1 MPLRND
7 NFPYLKGRSPP
18 GRVQAGKLT
27 YFTSK
32 IYAKNI
38 NSLNFGEKRLILM
51 KIDMFYIKGALTVI
65 HGRRMHYINC
75 KEG

>member
-27 YFTSK
+27 YFISK
-32 IYAKNI
+32 IYAKNR
-38 NSLNFGEKRLILM
+38 NNLNFGEKRLFLT
-51 KIDMFYIKGALTVI
+51 KINMFYIKSAFHVNHVRKRIT
-65 HGRRMHYINC
+65 
-75 KEG
+75 